1 MVESQEAEIN
11 TSIGLINTS
20 ACTLFVLEE
29 KKLTV
34 LGRPNDTLNSIVVL
48 AQHLDKAS
56 VKIPPFPTRKSAFF
70 ELLNQKTSKSL
81 GGSLHLLIRLSNPAE
96 NPTLGVDPKQAVKTA
111 AGWVKLC

>member
-20 ACTLFVLEE
+20 TCMLFVLEE
-29 KKLTV
+29 KKKLTV

-56 VKIPPFPTRKSAFF
+56 VKIPPFPTRKLAFF
-70 ELLNQKTSKSL
+70 ELCTKKQTN
-81 GGSLHLLIRLSNPAE
+81 RW
-96 NPTLGVDPKQAVKTA
+96 GVRFTF
-111 AGWVKLC
+111 

>member
-20 ACTLFVLEE
+20 ACMLSVLEE
-29 KKLTV
+29 KKKLTV
-34 LGRPNDTLNSIVVL
+34 LGTPNDTLNSIVVL

-81 GGSLHLLIRLSNPAE
+81 GGVRL
-96 NPTLGVDPKQAVKTA
+96 TF
-111 AGWVKLC
+111 